1 MEMTNLVKQLN
12 GYNKMNKN
20 YGLIYRPGIF
30 LFLFIISVTGTITMS
45 AYNASASENTPA
57 KQQFD
62 YNNMRHFSTHG
73 DFNEVLEFLKLAITD
88 RGIKINN
95 ISHIGEM
102 LARTAKDVGAT
113 KKIFINAQ
121 AIEFCSASLS
131 RKMMEADATNIVFC
145 PYIIFIYELPTQ
157 PETIHI
163 AFRRLAGGPQKS
175 GPVLEEVENLLED
188 IINDAIQ

>member
-1 MEMTNLVKQLN
+1 
-12 GYNKMNKN
+12 MNKK
-20 YGLIYRPGIF
+20 YEVIYRSGIF
-30 LFLFIISVTGTITMS
+30 LFLFIIYGAGTLILF
-45 AYNASASENTPA
+45 ACNASASENAPA

-62 YNNMRHFSTHG
+62 YNHMRHFSTHG

-113 KKIFINAQ
+113 KKIYINAQ

-131 RKMMEADATNIVFC
+131 RKMMEADASNIVFC
-145 PYIIFIYELPTQ
+145 PYIIFIYELPEQ
-157 PETIHI
+157 PKTIQI

-175 GPVLEEVENLLED
+175 GPVLDEVENLLED
-188 IINDAIQ
+188 IIKDAIQ